1 MSTLR
6 RSWAILLALAALVM
20 LPLLATMLDQIF
32 YVSFLTRIL
41 IFALFASSLNL
52 LIGLG
57 GMVSFGHAAYFG
69 AGAYTVAILSYE
81 MSLGADAVLPGS
93 NSALIAWPLAALV
106 GAALA
111 FVVGAISLRTRGSYF
126 IMITLAFAQ
135 MLYYVFVSLQR
146 YGGDDGISL
155 TTRSHLPGVDL
166 YSDIHF
172 YYTVLV
178 IVVVL
183 LFVLQRLIGSRF
195 GTVVDG
201 LRQNEDRM
209 EAIGYH
215 AYRYKLT
222 CFVIAGGLAGL
233 AGALAVN
240 QTGFASPGL
249 MHWMQSGIVMVMVI
263 IGGVGRLYGGAA
275 GAAVLLLL
283 EEVLSEHTQHWSLV
297 LGVLL
302 LVVVFFAPRGIVGLF
317 SRGERAA

>member
-1 MSTLR
+1 MMSVLR
-6 RSWAILLALAALVM
+6 RGWAIFFTITALIVFPLVM
-20 LPLLATMLDQIF
+20 LVLDQLF
-32 YVSFLTRIL
+32 YVSFATRIL

-52 LIGLG
+52 LIGVG
-57 GMVSFGHAAYFG
+57 GMVSFGHAAFFG

-81 MSLGADAVLPGS
+81 VSLGADAMLPGS
-93 NSALIAWPLAALV
+93 DSALITWPLSALV
-106 GAALA
+106 GAVLAL
-111 FVVGAISLRTRGSYF
+111 VVGAISLRTRGSYF

-146 YGGDDGISL
+146 YGGDDGMSL
-155 TTRSHLPGVDL
+155 TTRSRVPGVDL

-172 YYTVLV
+172 YYIVLA

-183 LFVLQRLIGSRF
+183 LFVLHRLIGSRF

-201 LRQNEDRM
+201 LRQNEERM

-240 QTGFASPGL
+240 QTGFASPSL

-263 IGGVGRLYGGAA
+263 IGGVGRLYGGAV

-283 EEVLSEHTQHWSLV
+283 EEVLAEHTQHWALA
-297 LGVLL
+297 LGLL
-302 LVVVFFAPRGIVGLF
+302 LLLVVFFAPRGIVGMVG
-317 SRGERAA
+317 RKHTA

>member
-1 MSTLR
+1 MEATRARWLVLFPL
-6 RSWAILLALAALVM
+6 AALAAFPPVA
-20 LPLLATMLDQIF
+20 LALDQAF
-32 YVSFLTRIL
+32 YVSFATRIL

-81 MSLGADAVLPGS
+81 MTAGADALLPGS
-93 NSALIAWPLAALV
+93 DSALVVWPLAALV
-106 GAALA
+106 GAMLAL
-111 FVVGAISLRTRGSYF
+111 VIGAISLRTRGAYF

-135 MLYYVFVSLQR
+135 MLYYVFVSLRR

-155 TTRSHLPGVDL
+155 SDRSRIPGLDL
-166 YSDIHF
+166 QSDVHF
-172 YYTVLV
+172 YYVVLA

-183 LFVLQRLIGSRF
+183 LFMLHRLVGSRF

-201 LRQNEDRM
+201 LRQNEARM
-209 EAIGYH
+209 EAIGYP

-222 CFVIAGGLAGL
+222 CFVIAGALAGL
-233 AGALAVN
+233 AGALAAN

-275 GAAVLLLL
+275 GAALLLLL
-283 EEVLSEHTQHWSLV
+283 EELLSEHTQHWSLA

-302 LVVVFFAPRGIVGLF
+302 LLVVFFAPKGIVGLF
-317 SRGERAA
+317 SRGRAA

>member
-20 LPLLATMLDQIF
+20 FPLLATMLDQIF

-41 IFALFASSLNL
+41 IFGLFASSLNL

-93 NSALIAWPLAALV
+93 SSALIAWPLAALV